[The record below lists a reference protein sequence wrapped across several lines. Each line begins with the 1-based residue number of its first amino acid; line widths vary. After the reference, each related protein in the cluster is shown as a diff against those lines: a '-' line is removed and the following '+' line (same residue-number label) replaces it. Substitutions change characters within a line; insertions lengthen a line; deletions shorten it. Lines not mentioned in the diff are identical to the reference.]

1 VIYEQ
6 ESGDENARTRA
17 WCRGTVDDMQRAA
30 SGVPKAMRT
39 IRPAG
44 RDKEEDAHI
53 RTPDERYRCGHDR
66 DGDRTAR

>member
-1 VIYEQ
+1 
-6 ESGDENARTRA
+6 
-17 WCRGTVDDMQRAA
+17 MQRAA